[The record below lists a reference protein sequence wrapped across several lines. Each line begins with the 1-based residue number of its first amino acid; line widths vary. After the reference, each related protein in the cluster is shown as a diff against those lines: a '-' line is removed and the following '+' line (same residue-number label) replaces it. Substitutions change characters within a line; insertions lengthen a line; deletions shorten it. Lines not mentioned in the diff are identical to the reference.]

1 MRKELL
7 MLLLLFLTC
16 NVALAQSWMTGY
28 SYRKKIT
35 IDKSKVVAL
44 NVPSGSTVVKQDLP
58 NFPVLVQ
65 IQSDDLAYVPGL
77 CSNKIINPE
86 GKDISFA
93 LSTSPT
99 NPLNFQIENYE
110 AETGKLTCWVKIPLL
125 SASGTSST
133 TTSFYLY
140 YGSTLLHNPLGPSAL
155 NVWSGDFSRIWHFKK
170 DQAPAVSADASSG
183 ISVQAATGSAGMAE
197 GNFDDGKIGKGIS
210 LNGSSEYFSSAL
222 ENSTTVHFSAWI
234 KPNVVAQEQVIVAND
249 SVNGEFRNGYV
260 FKITAAGKLSME
272 FYSSKTITKATSVI
286 GLEPNQW
293 QHIVGA
299 VSETQFLFYLN
310 GVKITSVTLGRLGA
324 GGSVSIGKS
333 KQNTAYFSGMIDE
346 LRIQKTAKAQE
357 WIKTEYVNQDNPTA
371 FYSIG
376 EEEYL
381 ATEFWKFAGTVNN
394 SWHVAANW
402 TNGTVPPAGKNIIIP
417 TGKSVR
423 LSGTSS
429 TFIGQLDIGAGASL
443 VLNTNLSAACLVHIA
458 NGGSIKIDNGVQLKC
473 TDHLINDGT
482 ISLNQTTG
490 TLIFEG
496 NKPSQVF
503 SGNGLCT
510 VYGLENSQSLKN
522 NILSLQSPIRITG
535 YIQLKKGVLNSD
547 GHLTLA
553 SEASGSASLLPIDVA
568 EASLMGDVKVEHYLS
583 GNYTAPASGRGWRL
597 LASPVYHDAGSRYNL
612 FAFKSSM
619 FVTGAGGDTNGF
631 DPSPLNSGT
640 IYRHDQSLTGSLAQK
655 YIAIENTD
663 VKISPGRGVYVF
675 SRGSRTAVDAYEN
688 QIRQSPFSN
697 PAPYKI
703 IHTGQVYQGNL
714 LMILNNQNLNAEG
727 DGFNLLGNPYPADLV
742 WGNLNKTNLS
752 PFIWQYD
759 PFNKDYRVS
768 DAANTIIPSGTGFF
782 VRVNNGYASGRLS
795 FSEDAKY
802 ILGTQA
808 VVNSI
813 SNKKTAT
820 LAYKDDHQTNLH
832 SQDLKLTATL
842 SRFPFNQ
849 QYILRFESNGND
861 GLDQNDAPKIG
872 DGFINIAGITSQTDL
887 AIEQRGAI
895 DTTKSIAI
903 YVKGWETGAYN
914 LTVETSDELR
924 KTADAILRDT
934 YLKKEIRM
942 SNTTE
947 TYHFNIDLSI
957 PESQGRT
964 RFSIRFSKSELLSDQ
979 RKNELITYPNPMKDK
994 LYFRS
999 EGNIYEHARVT
1010 FVNILG
1016 KIVDTRHIAITKE
1029 ASFVDCVELPRGIYV
1044 VDVYPFGSKKAL
1056 KRFKIIKE

>member
-1 MRKELL
+1 
-7 MLLLLFLTC
+7 MLLLLFLDC
-16 NVALAQSWMTGY
+16 NVALAQNWMTGY

-44 NVPSGSTVVKQDLP
+44 NVASGSTVVKQDLP

-77 CSNKIINPE
+77 CSNKISNPE

-99 NPLNFQIENYE
+99 SPLNFQIENYE

-140 YGSTLLHNPLGPSAL
+140 YGSTLLHNPLSTTAL
-155 NVWSGDFSRIWHFKK
+155 NVWSDDFSRIWHFKN
-170 DQAPAVSADASSG
+170 DGAPAVSADASSG
-183 ISVQAATGSAGMAE
+183 ISGQAATGSAGVAE
-197 GNFDDGKIGKGIS
+197 GNFVDSKIGKGIS

-272 FYSSKTITKATSVI
+272 FYSSKTTTKATSLI
-286 GLEPNQW
+286 SLEPNQW

-299 VSETQFLFYLN
+299 VSETQFLLYLN
-310 GVKITSVTLGRLGA
+310 GIKITSMTLGRLGA

-333 KQNTAYFSGMIDE
+333 KQNAAYFSGMMDE

-357 WIKTEYVNQDNPTA
+357 WIKTEYVNQENPTA

-381 ATEFWKFAGTVNN
+381 TTEFWKFAGTINN
-394 SWHVAANW
+394 SWNVAANW
-402 TNGTVPPAGKNIIIP
+402 TNGTVPPTGKNIIIP

-423 LSGTSS
+423 LSSTSS

-490 TLIFEG
+490 TLVFEG
-496 NKPSQVF
+496 TKPSQVF
-503 SGNGLCT
+503 SGRGLCA
-510 VYGLENSQSLKN
+510 VYGLENSQSLKSN
-522 NILSLQSPIRITG
+522 TLSLQSPIRVTG
-535 YIQLKKGVLNSD
+535 YLQLKKGVLNAY
-547 GHLTLA
+547 GNLTLA
-553 SEASGSASLLPIDVA
+553 AEESGSACLLPIDVA
-568 EASLMGDVKVEHYLS
+568 EAGLIGEVSVEHYLS
-583 GNYTAPASGRGWRL
+583 GNYMAPASGRGWRL
-597 LASPVYHDAGSRYNL
+597 LASPVYHDAESRYNL

-640 IYRHDQSLTGSLAQK
+640 IYRHDQSLTGSLSQK
-655 YIAIENTD
+655 YIAIGNTN
-663 VKISPGRGVYVF
+663 VKISAGRGIYVF
-675 SRGSRTAVDAYEN
+675 SRGSRTAVDAYEH
-688 QIRQSPFSN
+688 QIRLSPFSN

-714 LMILNNQNLNAEG
+714 SVVLNNRNLNAEG

-759 PFNKDYRVS
+759 AFNKDYRVS

-782 VRVNNGYASGRLS
+782 VRVNNGYASGNLS

-802 ILGTQA
+802 VLGTQVTA
-808 VVNSI
+808 NAI
-813 SNKKTAT
+813 SSKKTAT
-820 LAYKDDHQTNLH
+820 LFESDINRTNPNQ
-832 SQDLKLTATL
+832 QDLKLTATL
-842 SRFPFNQ
+842 SRLPFKQ
-849 QYILRFESNGND
+849 QYVLRFESNGHD

-872 DGFINIAGITSQTDL
+872 EGFISIAGTANETDL
-887 AIEQRGAI
+887 AIEQRGKI

-903 YVKGWETGAYN
+903 CVKGWETGVYS

-924 KTADAILRDT
+924 KTAKAMLMDN
-934 YLKKEIRM
+934 YLKKELSI
-942 SNTTE
+942 SNMME
-947 TYHFNIDLSI
+947 TYHFTIDISI
-957 PESQGRT
+957 PESQGRK
-964 RFSIRFSKSELLSDQ
+964 RFSIRFTKNEVLFDQ
-979 RKNELITYPNPMKDK
+979 RKNELITYPNPVKDK
-994 LYFRS
+994 FYLRS
-999 EGNIYEHARVT
+999 EGDIYENARIT
-1010 FVNILG
+1010 FVDILG
-1016 KIVDTRHIAITKE
+1016 KIVDTHCMTITKE
-1029 ASFVDCVELPRGIYV
+1029 ASFIDCVKLPRGIYV
-1044 VDVYPFGSKKAL
+1044 VDVYPFGSKKA
-1056 KRFKIIKE
+1056 FKHFKMIKE